1 MKGLS
6 NREETVMG
14 QLAPRE
20 SFMMTYVAA
29 AQHTMFSF
37 IPEIITIRK
46 IFTCDVLHSVDHG
59 YGLFLGTQE

>member
-1 MKGLS
+1 
-6 NREETVMG
+6 
-14 QLAPRE
+14 
-20 SFMMTYVAA
+20 MMTYVAA